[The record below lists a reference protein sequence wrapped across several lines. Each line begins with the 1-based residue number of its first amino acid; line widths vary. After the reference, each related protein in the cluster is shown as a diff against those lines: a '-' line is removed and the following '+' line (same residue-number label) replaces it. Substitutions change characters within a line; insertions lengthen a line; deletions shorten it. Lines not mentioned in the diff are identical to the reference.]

1 MRSFTQRKSLQE
13 LIASGARA
21 RSHKSVM
28 RALFNA
34 GAQTDLSIA
43 KLSGVSRS
51 GVCGRIAELTAIG
64 YVEQTTPVRCMTTKK
79 LVRVNRL
86 TATGAFAT
94 AELIEREQA
103 REFDALQRGVL
114 IA

>member
-34 GAQTDLSIA
+34 GAQTDLELSN
-43 KLSGVSRS
+43 LSGVSRS
-51 GVCGRIAELTAIG
+51 GVCGRIAELIKIG
-64 YVEQTTPVRCMTTKK
+64 YIEESNPVRCAKTGK
-79 LVRVNRL
+79 LVRTTRL
-86 TATGAFAT
+86 TVAGIFA
-94 AELIEREQA
+94 AQSFMQREVMVA
-103 REFDALQRGVL
+103 
-114 IA
+114 